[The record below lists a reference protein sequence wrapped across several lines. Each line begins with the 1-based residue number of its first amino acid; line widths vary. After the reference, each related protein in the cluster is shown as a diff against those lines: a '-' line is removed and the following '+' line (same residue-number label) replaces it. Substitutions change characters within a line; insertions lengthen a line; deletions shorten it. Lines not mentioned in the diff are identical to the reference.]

1 MHGVADKLLLPVQ
14 RFAALGGAQSVDVAL
29 AYAQNG
35 SVGAAVALAT
45 KLFREVAAVIGRG

>member
-1 MHGVADKLLLPVQ
+1 MHVVADKLLSPVQ

-35 SVGAAVALAT
+35 TVGAAVALAT
-45 KLFREVAAVIGRG
+45 KLFREVAAVISRG